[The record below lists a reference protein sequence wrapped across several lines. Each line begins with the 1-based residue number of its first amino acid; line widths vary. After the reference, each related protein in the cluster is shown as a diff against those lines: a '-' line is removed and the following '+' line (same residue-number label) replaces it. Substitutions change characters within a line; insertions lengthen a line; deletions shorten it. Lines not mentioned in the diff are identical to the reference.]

1 MKSLSLMVATA
12 AILTCTNKT
21 FASFASTNSWSD
33 DTSKSAFFIGAGVGS
48 TRYLGNANSV
58 DVVLEGGYKFNESFA
73 IRARGK
79 WNPITDIPRDTAT
92 GSIRDNTNTNGTNTG
107 LFGNTQQTSYSS
119 VSGDIGI
126 EMTPFPNTMFLSQIV
141 IINALQFSRESLS
154 ITSTVPTADDS
165 SRSSKLGD
173 IVTATDGT
181 KVLTG
186 ACAVSTTAATGCITT
201 LSGDITVVMQ
211 NKFALTPYLGIGINL
226 IDNKDFQLRA
236 TIGANIRQFEV
247 SSRTDP
253 TATTSVKEEIAAIS
267 KTEGGVP
274 KAVVVDDKITTAMS
288 VTLNQKTLNED
299 IDSKTSTYISKFT
312 NIEVVPSFSVTARYY
327 FN

>member
-33 DTSKSAFFIGAGVGS
+33 DTPKSAFFIGAGVGS

-79 WNPITDIPRDTAT
+79 WNPITDIPRDTT
-92 GSIRDNTNTNGTNTG
+92 TENIRDNNMDGTMKTNT

-154 ITSTVPTADDS
+154 ITSTVPMAGDS

-173 IVTATDGT
+173 IVATKTTGT
-181 KVLTG
+181 TTTVLTG
-186 ACAVSTTAATGCITT
+186 TCADSTSATTGCITT

-247 SSRTDP
+247 SSRTNP
-253 TATTSVKEEIAAIS
+253 TATTSVKEDITKITN
-267 KTEGGVP
+267 KTVNGVD
-274 KAVVVDDKITTAMS
+274 AVVASGTAPDKITKDTS
-288 VTLNQKTLNED
+288 VTLNQKNT
-299 IDSKTSTYISKFT
+299 
-312 NIEVVPSFSVTARYY
+312 
-327 FN
+327 